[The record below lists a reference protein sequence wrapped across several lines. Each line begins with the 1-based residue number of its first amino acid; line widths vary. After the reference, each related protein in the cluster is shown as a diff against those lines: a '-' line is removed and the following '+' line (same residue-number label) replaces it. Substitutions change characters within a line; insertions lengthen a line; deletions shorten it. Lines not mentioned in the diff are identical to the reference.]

1 MTIIG
6 KVSILEGPEILG
18 SDPVGNHHGR
28 EKMPTIQF
36 EAFRRSWRGFEYEL
50 SFMGMA
56 DTMLDVRLSVCDL
69 SPKTRQITGRTTALT
84 RRFTAAI
91 HIYVVVWLLLSYYAP
106 LLANAQAFLRNGQFF
121 TKALAISNAPFPGS
135 PQHAGSNLVIS
146 VELSGDGKIDQSL
159 FIPGSGA
166 PTRYDSL
173 EIYLVSAQ
181 TRSNFT
187 VSNGSTLLT
196 QEPGSTVKHLNWPLP
211 SCMSPGIYNL
221 TYYESSH
228 INNEAFFSVTPLNVT
243 VDNPN
248 KSDDL
253 SQCESVSN
261 PLQDQPQLDSAPTIN
276 PYEDPDSGLTGS
288 GNSNSNEGMPT
299 IIVGSSGLPTQW
311 TVEPSGST
319 ITAPGPVTT
328 ATIVV
333 LSTATLTETITEDQ
347 TSVFTTTFTWVTAGT
362 FRHAIIH

>member
-1 MTIIG
+1 
-6 KVSILEGPEILG
+6 
-18 SDPVGNHHGR
+18 
-28 EKMPTIQF
+28 
-36 EAFRRSWRGFEYEL
+36 
-50 SFMGMA
+50 MGMA

-159 FIPGSGA
+159 FVPGSGA

-228 INNEAFFSVTPLNVT
+228 INNEAFFSVTPST
-243 VDNPN
+243 
-248 KSDDL
+248 
-253 SQCESVSN
+253 VSN

-299 IIVGSSGLPTQW
+299 ITIGSSGLPTQW

-347 TSVFTTTFTWVTAGT
+347 TSVFTTTFTGLVTTTITAVMGTADMTAGGFFPVNAAQSISSRFT
-362 FRHAIIH
+362 SLGHLSGHFLLVCSTIIFLFPI